1 MESLHQQEKNQFIRL
16 FEQEGIDRIDDRMAV
31 LTVFLDVER
40 HVTFEDI
47 LALLREDGYHLPPD
61 FVKKTLSLLCRYGF
75 AAKKEFKGQPTR
87 YEHRHLGRHHD
98 HLICTKCNKI
108 VEFENQQME
117 AMQLDIAASHGF
129 YVLQHRMEIYGLC
142 GECLKDRT
150 CLMSLAN
157 AHEGQLGT
165 VEEFYGGSGA
175 QLRLATLG
183 MRKGDV
189 VEVITNSGTGQLIVA
204 VNNTRLAIGR
214 GVASKVLV
222 KPNGCRKV
230 SDET

>member
-1 MESLHQQEKNQFIRL
+1 MESVHEQEKRQFSRL
-16 FEQEGIDRIDDRMAV
+16 FEKEGIDRIDDRMAI
-31 LTVFLDVER
+31 LDVFLDIEG
-40 HVTFEDI
+40 HITFEE
-47 LALLREDGYHLPPD
+47 LLGRLREKGVAADPD

-75 AAKKEFKGQPTR
+75 AAKKEFKGQPPR

-98 HLICTKCNKI
+98 HLICIKCNRI

-117 AMQLDIAASHGF
+117 SLQMDIAASHGF
-129 YVLQHRMEIYGLC
+129 YALQHRMEIYGLC
-142 GECLKDRT
+142 RDCLKDRA

-157 AHEGQLGT
+157 AHEGELGI

-183 MRKGDV
+183 MRKGDM

-204 VNNTRLAIGR
+204 VNHTRLAIGR

-222 KPNGCRKV
+222 RPNGCRRV
-230 SDET
+230 PDET